1 MGTRNRERRK
11 AKQKAA
17 KQRRQHTTHGGSP
30 FDDFVRLPP
39 PAEVAD
45 LLIGAAVQA
54 WHHRDAAEWRRCHH
68 MLTEGLGGT
77 DGRRVVDRALIGCL
91 QRCVALSWRHGWQP
105 ADVVRLASRDR
116 GARHARMACDVIAA
130 QMRQYATATVDE
142 RWQAQLRAL
151 DAVVWWQ
158 RDDHYLPEWGEREGI
173 DRAEVVECAI
183 GLLALLDRLP
193 PIPTLCA
200 VPGSA
205 GRGGATTIGT
215 AGWTGDQRVL
225 DLVRA
230 LLAKA
235 ESTDFPQEAEAF
247 TAKAQELMA
256 RHSIDHV
263 LLAARTGS
271 TEQPVGRRI
280 GIDNP
285 YEAPKMLLLDAVSR
299 ANRCRSVWSKEF
311 GFATVMG
318 YPTDLDAVEMLYTS
332 LLVQATT
339 AIVDAGSR
347 RDRYGRSSTRSF
359 RQSFLTAY
367 AHRIGER
374 LCSATQHASRE
385 ASEQSGR
392 KDLLPVL
399 AARDDA
405 VHSAFETMF
414 PGLSTRTVA
423 ISNAEGWASGLA
435 TADRATIGPGQ
446 ALPSTGH
453 HRGATA

>member
-17 KQRRQHTTHGGSP
+17 KQRRQHTAQAGGSP
-30 FDDFVRLPP
+30 FAAFTQPP
-39 PAEVAD
+39 PLAEVAEV
-45 LLIGAAVQA
+45 LIVTAVKA
-54 WHHRDAAEWRRCHH
+54 WHRRDAAEWQRCHQ
-68 MLTEGLGGT
+68 MLTDGLGAA
-77 DGRRVVDRALIGCL
+77 DGHRVVDRVLIGFL
-91 QRCVALSWRHGWQP
+91 QRCVALSWGNGWQP
-105 ADVVRLASRDR
+105 ADVVRLARR
-116 GARHARMACDVIAA
+116 NHGMRHARMACDVIAA
-130 QMRQYATATVDE
+130 QMRQYAAATVDE

-158 RDDHYLPEWGEREGI
+158 RDDHYLQEWGEREGA
-173 DRAEVVECAI
+173 DRAEVVECAV
-183 GLLALLDRLP
+183 GLLVMLDRLP
-193 PIPTLCA
+193 RLPTLCP
-200 VPGSA
+200 VPGTA
-205 GRGGATTIGT
+205 GRGGATATGT
-215 AGWTGDQRVL
+215 AEWTGDQRML
-225 DLVRA
+225 DRVRA

-235 ESTDFPQEAEAF
+235 ESTDFPEEAEAF

-263 LLAARTGS
+263 LLTARTGS

-285 YEAPKMLLLDAVSR
+285 YEAPKALLLDAVSQ
-299 ANRCRSVWSKEF
+299 ANRCRAVWSKEF
-311 GFATVMG
+311 GFATVLG
-318 YPTDLDAVEMLYTS
+318 YATDLDAVELLYTS

-339 AIVDAGSR
+339 AIVHAGSR

-374 LCSATQHASRE
+374 LRSATQHASRE

-414 PGLSTRTVA
+414 PGLSRRMVA
-423 ISNAEGWASGLA
+423 VSNAEGWASGLA
-435 TADRATIGPGQ
+435 TADRASLGPSQ
-446 ALPSTGH
+446 ALPSTG
-453 HRGATA
+453 